1 MSAITRARILTTR
14 ECRWTIR
21 VSVALHEKGVP
32 FELVD
37 VAENGGKAPWF
48 LARTPF
54 GKTPVLQCGEHS
66 IPESLVICEYIDEL
80 FDGRDLL
87 PRDPLSRAWDR
98 IWLRFC
104 DDTLIKALYE
114 IARAKDGSSRR
125 EAAARLLTEGG
136 RVEQYCRRQP
146 ASRYWR
152 GSELTLPDLCYF
164 TFFEALDR
172 MEEELRGSFLEACP
186 RLGNWRQA
194 LSECAAFA
202 AATKA
207 LDALSR

>member
-1 MSAITRARILTTR
+1 MSTRPRVRILTTR

-32 FELVD
+32 FELVN

-54 GKTPVLQCGEHS
+54 GKTPVLQCGEHA

-80 FDGRDLL
+80 FDGRRLL
-87 PRDPLSRAWDR
+87 SADPTGRAWAR
-98 IWLRFC
+98 VWLRFC

-114 IARAKDGSSRR
+114 VARAKDGSSRL
-125 EAAARLLTEGG
+125 EAASRLLTEGG
-136 RVEQYCRRQP
+136 RVERYRSRQP
-146 ASRYWR
+146 PSRYWH
-152 GSELTLPDLCYF
+152 GSELTLPDLCYH

-172 MEEELRGSFLEACP
+172 MGEELRKSFLDACP
-186 RLGNWRQA
+186 RLADWRRA
-194 LSECAAFA
+194 LNECAAFTA
-202 AATKA
+202 ASDA
-207 LDALSR
+207 LDALS